1 MGKGIFRLVVV
12 LAVFAAIALLSEHEG
27 VPAKLPGTAFGWNL
41 LFHLVRAAALLG
53 TCGVV
58 LLIGWRALHGEFPIS
73 FGPVEYAQKQANA
86 AAEVTAAQEQRIRVL
101 EALNNIRDPADIE
114 GVR

>member
-1 MGKGIFRLVVV
+1 MRTEVVNRGEGHFSGCGGPCGLCRHRV
-12 LAVFAAIALLSEHEG
+12 AERARRRAREAAGHSLWLK
-27 VPAKLPGTAFGWNL
+27 PPL
-41 LFHLVRAAALLG
+41 
-53 TCGVV
+53 
-58 LLIGWRALHGEFPIS
+58 PIS
-73 FGPVEYAQKQANA
+73 FGPVEYAQKQASA